1 MNMHKDPLGDRFGM
15 WLFLFSEILL
25 FGALFVIYSVYFSKY
40 QADFIAGGR
49 QLDLFF
55 GTFNTVILLISSF
68 TVAASITALRNRQRK
83 TALALLGFS
92 ISVGLVFLYNKYME
106 WGHKIHLG
114 IYPDSP
120 WLKEQ
125 SHGTNMFF
133 GLYYVTTG
141 LHALHVIIGGTLLAV
156 SFAFILKNKVDPEH
170 PTLLENCGLYWH
182 LVDLIWIFVFPLFYL
197 SH

>member
-1 MNMHKDPLGDRFGM
+1 MTLHKDPLGDRFGM

-25 FGALFVIYSVYFSKY
+25 FGALFIIYSVYFGKY
-40 QADFIAGGR
+40 NADFVEGGHK
-49 QLDLFF
+49 LNLFF

-68 TVAASITALRNRQRK
+68 TVAASITAFKQGKKNL
-83 TALALLGFS
+83 TLVLLGFS
-92 ISVGLVFLYNKYME
+92 IAVGIGFLINKYFE
-106 WGHKIHLG
+106 WSAKIHHG
-114 IYPDSP
+114 IFPNSP
-120 WLKEQ
+120 WLLEQ

-156 SFAFILKNKVDPEH
+156 CFGFIAKNKVDNH
-170 PTLLENCGLYWH
+170 NPTLLENCGLYWH